1 MYVLYLST
9 AVTPFNPDSPFDM
22 RALSLLEAAAGI
34 PVMRTLKKYTQQIQN
49 ILGFVKIP
57 DFGLKTL
64 LNFWLRNAKHILPT
78 WKNLLLVIRLLN
90 LDELAE
96 RIETY
101 LSAGATE
108 DLELGYEDEESLL
121 SEGEEGEGKC

>member
-9 AVTPFNPDSPFDM
+9 TVTPFNPDSPFDM
-22 RALSLLEAAAGI
+22 RTLSLLEAAAGI
-34 PVMRTLKKYTQQIQN
+34 PVIRTLKKYTQQIQN
-49 ILGFVKIP
+49 ILSFVKIS

-78 WKNLLLVIRLLN
+78 WKNLLIIRLLN

-108 DLELGYEDEESLL
+108 DL
-121 SEGEEGEGKC
+121 